1 VPVTPLE
8 DHSQERRP
16 IFYPVVIATVLLTI
30 IGMIGGYL
38 LSERQNR
45 KSQPGPDAG
54 SDPASVA
61 ASSAPALLP
70 VDGECPEQT
79 QKMAH
84 GASAGGVGPL
94 SQVLRITT
102 DRGSVVWICQ
112 DEAGNL
118 FYHANRGGTD
128 AKWEEGVTALFI
140 PDVRRQPD
148 GSFEGTAPQD
158 GTVFSVTPDRL
169 LIRKTSGAETIQYA
183 VGN

>member
-1 VPVTPLE
+1 M
-8 DHSQERRP
+8 
-16 IFYPVVIATVLLTI
+16 VIATVLLTI

-38 LSERQNR
+38 LSERESR
-45 KSQPGPDAG
+45 KSRDPQPGATSDQASADA
-54 SDPASVA
+54 SA
-61 ASSAPALLP
+61 APALLP
-70 VDGECPEQT
+70 VEGACPDQT

-84 GASAGGVGPL
+84 SASAGGVGEL

-118 FYHANRGGTD
+118 FYHANRGGTE

-140 PDVRRQPD
+140 PNVRREPD
-148 GSFEGTAPQD
+148 GSYEGTAPQD
-158 GTVFSVTPDRL
+158 GTVFSVTPERL
-169 LIRKTSGAETIQYA
+169 LIRKSSGAETVQSA